1 MVLGNERQYQLVTTQ
16 PISGERYVVNS
27 FEQYWKTWDTIRK
40 KVYGESKA
48 TASPT
53 GSITIPA
60 DTKAKFGSP
69 TGVLLRDSLIAAGW
83 HCYENWAYAKRWNG
97 YNNGYNSTDG
107 TPKTSKGWEKVE
119 HWYQTVS
126 MGEGYFDFVETSI
139 TPVLILLDQHGWEVM
154 RKPLPTSPTDPQ
166 KEAKYEEIR

>member
-1 MVLGNERQYQLVTTQ
+1 MATTFFVYGQDQYDLQQEGAASTRTRWAWYVQSGVGGDTGDPYHVKIRSRQSESYPYTNPSEYNAYFATYQPTDYDKVVTTLTWPGITGIDATEYMVLGNERQYQLVTTQ

-69 TGVLLRDSLIAAGW
+69 TGVLLRDS
-83 HCYENWAYAKRWNG
+83 
-97 YNNGYNSTDG
+97 
-107 TPKTSKGWEKVE
+107 
-119 HWYQTVS
+119 
-126 MGEGYFDFVETSI
+126 
-139 TPVLILLDQHGWEVM
+139 
-154 RKPLPTSPTDPQ
+154 
-166 KEAKYEEIR
+166 